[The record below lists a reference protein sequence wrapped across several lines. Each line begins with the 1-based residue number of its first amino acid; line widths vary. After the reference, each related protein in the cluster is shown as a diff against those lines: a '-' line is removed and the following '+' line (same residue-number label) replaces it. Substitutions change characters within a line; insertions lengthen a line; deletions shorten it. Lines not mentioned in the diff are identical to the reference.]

1 MVTKKVFVVF
11 VLPVIFSLVFGSA
24 VMADILQKP
33 DRELNIWP
41 ISSPEESSP
50 EESSPEESSPEE
62 SPSYDAQIEIIGLSK
77 QYSTSE
83 PIEIQVKIYDSSF
96 DCGDLY
102 ITIYSAGKN
111 DAITQGGFFEQCFEN
126 GSKILPVGDEFSK
139 TVSTPG
145 SYEIVAEMVSK
156 KLMHI
161 SISEVFTVK

>member
-33 DRELNIWP
+33 DRELNMWP
-41 ISSPEESSP
+41 MSFSEGSSSF
-50 EESSPEESSPEE
+50 
-62 SPSYDAQIEIIGLSK
+62 DAQIEIIGLSK

-83 PIEIQVKIYDSSF
+83 PIEIQIKINDMSF

-102 ITIYSAGKN
+102 VTIYSTGNN
-111 DAITQGGFFEQCFEN
+111 DVITQGGFLGQCSEN
-126 GSKILPVGDEFSK
+126 GSKLLPIEDEFSEII
-139 TVSTPG
+139 STSG
-145 SYEIVAEMVSK
+145 SYKIVAEMVSK
-156 KLMHI
+156 KLMNV